1 MIGLDANIVPVALGT
16 AVLGAVSGGVG
27 CYAVVRRQSL
37 QGDAI
42 SHAALPGI
50 ALAYMVGLRSEIFLL
65 FAAALSG
72 GLSLLWVQEVVRRR
86 GATFDSALAS
96 AIVVFFGLGVVLMSR
111 LQRTAGGAAAARLPQ
126 FLFGQEAAVL
136 TFADLAPMLAM
147 GSAAF
152 AIVLLF
158 WKEFLLV
165 AFDAD
170 FAATLGLPVRAI
182 SVLMTVVTVLAVV
195 VGLQTVGVVLMSSL
209 LVAPAIAAR
218 QWSSRFG
225 RLTAIAVA
233 LGAASGFAGTL
244 AAHTLGERGSAVPT
258 GPTIV
263 LTVTLLALLSIVL
276 APHRG
281 LLPGYF
287 RKRAAVSP

>member
-1 MIGLDANIVPVALGT
+1 MIGLDSNILPVAFGT
-16 AVLGAVSGGVG
+16 AILGAVSGGVG

-50 ALAYMVGLRSEIFLL
+50 ALAYMLGLRSEIFLL
-65 FAAALSG
+65 FAAGLSG
-72 GLSLLWVQEVVRRR
+72 GLSLVWVQAVVRRR
-86 GATFDSALAS
+86 GATFDAALAS

-111 LQRTAGGAAAARLPQ
+111 LQRTEGGAAAARLPQ

-136 TFADLAPMLAM
+136 TFADLVPMLILGGLAL
-147 GSAAF
+147 G
-152 AIVLLF
+152 VVVLF
-158 WKEFLLV
+158 WKEFLLLS
-165 AFDAD
+165 FDAD
-170 FAATLGLPVRAI
+170 FAMTLHLPVRGI
-182 SVLMTVVTVLAVV
+182 SVLMTIVTVLAVV

-225 RLTAIAVA
+225 HLMLYAMAF
-233 LGAASGFAGTL
+233 GSAAAYAGTL
-244 AAHTLGERGSAVPT
+244 AAHHLGERGSAVPT

-263 LTVTLLALLSIVL
+263 LCVTAVALLSIAF

-281 LLPGYF
+281 LVPGYLRR
-287 RKRAAVSP
+287 RKAGAA